1 MPYSADTAQ
10 KLYNILRLE
19 RDRGFDNAA
28 VIGGLDGFL
37 RESGAE
43 LAPIV
48 EGLEG
53 YSTLTPEKRSEW
65 ANRAVKRMRDQGGV
79 VFRTDAPAAAPR
91 SKPANA
97 KPQAASAKPKPQAA
111 NAKPQRK
118 PSKPREPDRPLALSD
133 PVSRVRG
140 VAPRVQPLLKKIGVS
155 TVGDL
160 MRLYPSRHSDYT
172 NVRKAAQLT
181 PGDDQTAILTVW
193 EANQTMLGRQKSTQ
207 AVLGDDTGIVRATW
221 FNQPWLAKTLRR
233 GSQVVLSGK
242 VGVYRGGMVF
252 QNPEHETLEGDG
264 GQAHTGR
271 LVPVYPSTQGLAQ
284 RTLRSIA
291 RRSLDAC
298 LDQVDEFLPDDVLH
312 RAGLIGLRT
321 AIEQMHYPDDF
332 EMQRRAKRRLAF
344 DEMFMFQMSVFARRA
359 DWKRAGGA
367 VPLDADPDAIDAFL
381 STLPFDLTAA
391 QTRAL
396 SDILADIRS
405 DHAMSRLLQGDV
417 GSGKTVVATAAMLAA
432 ARSGTQ
438 SALMAPTEILAEQH
452 FLTVCG
458 LLDGPGFQPAGGDIQ
473 TLDVAGLDRRLTVA
487 LLVGAQRKRVRD
499 DITAMLSAGLIDIV
513 IGTHALIQRGVDIPN
528 LSLAVVDEQH
538 RFGVNQRAA
547 LRDKGARPHVLAMS
561 ATPIPRSLAMTVYGD
576 LDVSVIDELPP
587 GRLPVRTR
595 FVENDRRDQA
605 YDFVR
610 KQIELGRQAFVV
622 CPLIDESEVVQTQA
636 ALREYERLSASIYPD
651 KSVGLLHGRMSL
663 VEKEQVMNSVKAGEI
678 DVLVATPVIEVGID
692 VPNATVMFIDGA
704 ERFGLSQ
711 LHQLRGRVGRG
722 EHQSHCLLLS
732 ESPGADA
739 LNRLKLLERISDGFA
754 LAEEDLN
761 LRGEGDSLGTRQSGL
776 PPFRV
781 VQITDQDI
789 IALARREAGRITRAD
804 PDLSRDEHAAL
815 SGRFA
820 EYAQE
825 QPAERS

>member
-19 RDRGFDNAA
+19 RERGFDNAA

-37 RESGAE
+37 QESGAE

-48 EGLEG
+48 EGMEG
-53 YSTLTPEKRSEW
+53 YGSLTPEQRSGW
-65 ANRAVKRMRDQGGV
+65 ANRAVKRMRAQGGV
-79 VFRTDAPAAAPR
+79 IFRTDATARRAQDVPR
-91 SKPANA
+91 PHSQSKPKLPKA
-97 KPQAASAKPKPQAA
+97 KPTPASAKPP
-111 NAKPQRK
+111 R
-118 PSKPREPDRPLALSD
+118 KPREPARPIELSD
-133 PVSRVRG
+133 QVSRVRG
-140 VAPRVQPLLKKIGVS
+140 VNRRLLPLLEKIRVA

-160 MRLYPSRHSDYT
+160 MQLYPSRHSDYT
-172 NVRKAAQLT
+172 NVRKVAQLA

-193 EANQTMLGRQKSTQ
+193 EANQTMLGRQRSTQ

-233 GSQVVLSGK
+233 GSKVVLSGK
-242 VGVYRGGMVF
+242 VGVYRGGLVF
-252 QNPEHETLEGDG
+252 QSPEYEIVGGDDG
-264 GQAHTGR
+264 LTHTGR
-271 LVPVYPSTQGLAQ
+271 LVPVYPSTQGLNQ
-284 RTLRSIA
+284 RTLRSVV

-332 EMQRRAKRRLAF
+332 EMHRRARRRLAF
-344 DEMFMFQMSVFARRA
+344 DELFLLQLSIFARRA
-359 DWKRAGGA
+359 DWKQTGGA

-381 STLPFDLTAA
+381 STLPFDLTTA

-396 SDILADIRS
+396 ADILADIQS
-405 DHAMSRLLQGDV
+405 DRAMSRLLQGDV

-438 SALMAPTEILAEQH
+438 AALMAPTEILAEQH

-458 LLDGPGFQPAGGDIQ
+458 LLDGPGFQPAGGDIH

-499 DITAMLSAGLIDIV
+499 DIVAMLSAGLIDIV
-513 IGTHALIQRGVDIPN
+513 IGTHALIQRSVDIPN
-528 LSLAVVDEQH
+528 LSLAIVDEQH
-538 RFGVNQRAA
+538 RFGVSQRAA
-547 LRDKGARPHVLAMS
+547 LRQKGVRPHVLAMS
-561 ATPIPRSLAMTVYGD
+561 ATPIPRSLAMTMYGD

-595 FVENDRRDQA
+595 FVENERRDQA
-605 YDFVR
+605 YEFVR
-610 KQIELGRQAFVV
+610 AQIELGRQAFVV
-622 CPLIDESEVVQTQA
+622 CPLIDESEVVQTKA
-636 ALREYERLSASIYPD
+636 AQEEYDRLSNYIYPD

-663 VEKEQVMNSVKAGEI
+663 LEKEQVMNRVKAGEI
-678 DVLVATPVIEVGID
+678 DVLVATTVIEVGID

-754 LAEEDLN
+754 LAEEDLK
-761 LRGEGDSLGTRQSGL
+761 LRGAGDYLGTRQSGL

-781 VQITDQDI
+781 AQITDQDI
-789 IALARREAGRITRAD
+789 IALARREASRISSAD
-804 PDLSRDEHAAL
+804 PNLSRDENSAL
-815 SGRFA
+815 GRRFA
-820 EYAQE
+820 RYDDEHSG
-825 QPAERS
+825 ERS